1 MAACKAKLSAFS
13 RQWLRSRGFCNRRVE
28 ETCTPGLGN
37 GAQWTERDTD
47 GVVGF
52 GLAAETGDQ
61 IGCGW
66 TSDFASRAQRRQA
79 WILVRTDLTAQGCLP
94 NQAGC
99 QPEVDACASNPC
111 SRYSEAGTNA
121 CIDADDYFLAIQTQ
135 ILAQGQ
141 DIRTANIVP
150 GYTCTCNEGWTGRH
164 CVSLRLTKAVFLL
177 FVLLSI
183 ERVHRR
189 RTCSPT
195 ARSESAAL
203 QDLSHRPP

>member
-1 MAACKAKLSAFS
+1 MAACKTKLSAFS
-13 RQWLRSRGFCNRRVE
+13 HQWLRSRGFCNRRVE

-79 WILVRTDLTAQGCLP
+79 WILVRTDLTAQGCP
-94 NQAGC
+94 PMQAGC
-99 QPEVDACASNPC
+99 QTEVDACASNPC
-111 SRYSEAGTNA
+111 ARYSEAGTSS
-121 CIDADDYFLAIQTQ
+121 CTDADDANLAILTHIQS
-135 ILAQGQ
+135 AGQ
-141 DIRTANIVP
+141 DLPTLSP

-164 CVSLRLTKAVFLL
+164 CVSHQGRF
-177 FVLLSI
+177 
-183 ERVHRR
+183 
-189 RTCSPT
+189 
-195 ARSESAAL
+195 
-203 QDLSHRPP
+203 